1 MRRNPSYICGIVPFT
16 RIGVIIDR
24 FAREAAD
31 QFGQR
36 NQISKPQECISTAD
50 DDVRVFT
57 RKICPLRGN
66 WPNSAVVRLQQKTLA
81 MPVAPPPDT

>member
-1 MRRNPSYICGIVPFT
+1 MRRNPPYISGIVLFT
-16 RIGVIIDR
+16 RIGATIDR
-24 FAREAAD
+24 FAREATD

-36 NQISKPQECISTAD
+36 NQISKPQECSSTAD

-57 RKICPLRGN
+57 RKIRPLRGN

>member
-1 MRRNPSYICGIVPFT
+1 MRRNSPYISGIVPFT
-16 RIGVIIDR
+16 RIGVTIDR

-31 QFGQR
+31 QFGQS
-36 NQISKPQECISTAD
+36 NQISKPQECISATD
-50 DDVRVFT
+50 NDVWVFT
-57 RKICPLRGN
+57 RKIRPLRGN